1 MWATEVSKEVLLKA
15 TGRRKEQYKKTISRF
30 LIQAFV
36 PSLHLFI
43 ISPLLKPRVSYFYP
57 PPRAGGHRVRLSL
70 SNCRRFSQLAL
81 RHRAAECAPALA
93 AVRRGLGAV
102 LPLPVLRLMSPA
114 AVEEAVCGAPT
125 VSVQEL
131 RRVARHR

>member
-1 MWATEVSKEVLLKA
+1 MILL
-15 TGRRKEQYKKTISRF
+15 RS
-30 LIQAFV
+30 
-36 PSLHLFI
+36 
-43 ISPLLKPRVSYFYP
+43 
-57 PPRAGGHRVRLSL
+57 PRAGGHRVRLSL
-70 SNCRRFSQLAL
+70 RNCRRFSRLAL